1 MSLDAGPVWRFS
13 SLAVAV
19 LLGALVA
26 ASPALSQSGRPPYD
40 QAEIQR
46 KIQKS
51 VGLQRQALQ
60 ALSDPKRAEGLLRSA
75 WTELRAAQHEMIIN
89 ASVAKFADPLFEIT
103 NRKAQE
109 ALVHLQAAARR
120 AAEQSAD
127 HRYPAGSGRKRSA
140 PGVVPGRG
148 TATHRAGGAPDERAR
163 LLTAVEHGERQERAS
178 PNASA

>member
-1 MSLDAGPVWRFS
+1 MSLDAGPVWRFC

-19 LLGALVA
+19 VLGALVA

-46 KIQKS
+46 KVQKS

-89 ASVAKFADPLFEIT
+89 ASVAKFVDPLFEIT

-109 ALVHLQAAARR
+109 ALVHLQAAADALQGNRPVTGAR
-120 AAEQSAD
+120 ADQE
-127 HRYPAGSGRKRSA
+127 GSGAA
-140 PGVVPGRG
+140 PTSYLDGV
-148 TATHRAGGAPDERAR
+148 RAHIEQAVH
-163 LLTAVEHGERQERAS
+163 LTSGLAF
-178 PNASA
+178 

>member
-1 MSLDAGPVWRFS
+1 MSLDAGPVWRCS

-89 ASVAKFADPLFEIT
+89 ASGAKFVDPLFEIS
-103 NRKAQE
+103 NRRAQE
-109 ALVHLQAAARR
+109 ALVHLQTAADALQSNRAIPGARLDQ
-120 AAEQSAD
+120 E
-127 HRYPAGSGRKRSA
+127 GSGA
-140 PGVVPGRG
+140 PPASYLDGVRQHIEQAV
-148 TATHRAGGAPDERAR
+148 H
-163 LLTAVEHGERQERAS
+163 LTSGLAF
-178 PNASA
+178 